1 MWDFLWLFYPLF
13 ELKFIIM
20 SNISI
25 FVGTVFGSSI
35 DVANAL
41 KNELEQQSF
50 SVNYFEPGT
59 LDDFIQAENI
69 IVCTST
75 TGSGDLPDEIA
86 DLFYQLKESF
96 PLITGIPYAVI
107 GLGDSSYGETF
118 CGAGRQFDSLLEEL
132 QGQRVVPLK
141 CFDAIETTQPEI
153 DVLSWVPEY
162 IKQLQKTKGAISN
175 C

>member
-1 MWDFLWLFYPLF
+1 
-13 ELKFIIM
+13 M
-20 SNISI
+20 SNINL

-35 DVANAL
+35 DVAQAL
-41 KNELEQQSF
+41 KKELEQQSF
-50 SVNYFEPGT
+50 SVSYFEPGT
-59 LDDFIQAENI
+59 LDEFLQSENI

-75 TGSGDLPDEIA
+75 TGSGDIPDELA

-96 PLITGIPYAVI
+96 PLITNIPYAVV

-132 QGQRVVPLK
+132 QGHRVLPLK

-153 DVLSWVPEY
+153 EVLSWVPEY
-162 IKQLQKTKGAISN
+162 IKQLQKMKRTISN
-175 C
+175 